1 MARNLNLLERLLLLA
16 YSCLVWLIQPLVRRK
31 LARRARQEANY
42 GIQVESRFGHY
53 QDAPGTGWIW
63 VHAVSL
69 GETRAAELL
78 IAQLRALRPTMSL
91 LLSHSTAT
99 GWAAGKT
106 ILKDGDRQVW
116 LPWDTRDATSRFL
129 RHFRPCLGVLMETE
143 VWPNLVQSCVKQHVP
158 LLLVNARLNESS
170 FASAQR
176 LRWLS
181 RPAYANLTKVLAQTA
196 IDAKRLEQ
204 LGANV
209 FGVLGNIKF
218 DAQPSADQLSIGREW
233 RRSFG
238 HTVLA
243 LVSSRDGE
251 EAALIEAVLA
261 LKAGKGTVGANGG
274 GVQILVVPRHPQRV
288 TEIAQLFLD
297 AGFSVS
303 RRTEWKDQPTPADI
317 WLGDSM
323 GELALYYAMCDVA
336 LLGGSFERFG
346 GQNLI
351 EAAACGCPLIMG
363 PHTYNFAQAAD
374 WAEQAGAARRVTNM
388 VAGVDAA
395 LEWIDQPAVLAQAKT
410 HCLTFAQGHQG
421 ASAKT
426 ASAVLDV
433 LSDAQK
439 K

>member
-1 MARNLNLLERLLLLA
+1 MARTLNTLERLVLLA

-31 LARRARQEANY
+31 LARRARQESDY
-42 GIQVESRFGHY
+42 GIQVESRFGQY
-53 QDAPGTGWIW
+53 PDSPSAGWVW

-78 IAQLRALRPTMSL
+78 IAQLRGLRPTMSL

-99 GWAAGKT
+99 GWAAGKA
-106 ILKDGDRQVW
+106 ILKAGDRQVW

-129 RHFRPCLGVLMETE
+129 KHFRPCLGVLIETE
-143 VWPNLVQSCVKQHVP
+143 VWPNLVQSCVEQHVP

-176 LRWLS
+176 LRLLS
-181 RPAYANLTKVLAQTA
+181 RPAYRNLTTVLAQSA
-196 IDAKRLEQ
+196 SDAKRLEQ

-209 FGVLGNIKF
+209 GGVLGNIKF
-218 DAQPSADQLSIGREW
+218 DAHPAADQLLTGRAW
-233 RRSFG
+233 RELFG
-238 HTVLA
+238 SPVLA

-251 EAALIEAVLA
+251 EATLIEAVLA
-261 LKAGKGTVGANGG
+261 RKASKAAAGAGG
-274 GVQILVVPRHPQRV
+274 GGLQILVVPRHPQRV
-288 TEIAQLFLD
+288 EEIAKLFLH
-297 AGFSVS
+297 AGLSVS
-303 RRTEWKDQPTPADI
+303 RRTEWKDQPAPADI

-363 PHTYNFAQAAD
+363 PHTYNFAQAAE
-374 WAEQAGAARRVTNM
+374 WAEQAGAARRVTDM
-388 VAGVDAA
+388 ASGFDAA
-395 LEWIDQPAVLAQAKT
+395 LEWIDQPVLLTKAKT
-410 HCLTFAQGHQG
+410 NCLTFAHAHQG

-426 ASAVLDV
+426 ASAVLNV
-433 LSDAQK
+433 LSDAQ
-439 K
+439 